1 MCTFAVYS
9 VTPKV
14 CIMFDKHTWAK
25 SSKLTA
31 YDSFVL
37 VENCFREEIISMSK
51 LSEKSFTWEN
61 VPRRA
66 ILWCENK
73 CHKSVCSNL

>member
-14 CIMFDKHTWAK
+14 CIIFDKHK

-51 LSEKSFTWEN
+51 LSEKSFT
-61 VPRRA
+61 
-66 ILWCENK
+66 
-73 CHKSVCSNL
+73 